1 MLNRSTPRR
10 LRRSYSPKGSYSS
23 LRLPPRAAPLL
34 GRPVSDM
41 APKKGKKS
49 EPAAAAAQPPAAA
62 GGPEV
67 EAEDVEETAGGSKEQ
82 QREGGD
88 VAKLTD
94 YVEQREIDSA
104 RATQAV
110 ASILEG
116 SQTAAEREA
125 EIARERELAAVQVD
139 AADVALIVQELEL
152 ESSMAE
158 RKLREHNGDV
168 VECLHALV
176 SE

>member
-1 MLNRSTPRR
+1 MFLHCFACARAR
-10 LRRSYSPKGSYSS
+10 RRS
-23 LRLPPRAAPLL
+23 
-34 GRPVSDM
+34 VSDM

-62 GGPEV
+62 GGPEE

>member
-1 MLNRSTPRR
+1 MTPQLKQKVVHGNSLLRVAARFFQVCRAHGVPFMWENPHSSRIWDTTAARR
-10 LRRSYSPKGSYSS
+10 IL
-23 LRLPPRAAPLL
+23 AW
-34 GRPVSDM
+34 
-41 APKKGKKS
+41 
-49 EPAAAAAQPPAAA
+49 
-62 GGPEV
+62 
-67 EAEDVEETAGGSKEQ
+67 EDVEETAGGSKEQ